1 MDAFLFEGTKTTA
14 RALKQTM
21 TAYSEGA
28 LQTALENGCQ
38 DRASVLDFLSR
49 RENARDSARV
59 MAGRKA
65 ARMPASRVTIVQRS
79 KEWA

>member
-1 MDAFLFEGTKTTA
+1 MDQFTYEGALITA

-49 RENARDSARV
+49 RENARMRSQV
-59 MAGRKA
+59 VNGRKGRLA
-65 ARMPASRVTIVQRS
+65 GPNVPMYRR
-79 KEWA
+79 KG